1 MILIDTNVWLY
12 ACLSDTSQHPPCRAW
27 LEDVLSAKEPS
38 ALPWQVA
45 VSVLRIS
52 TQPKLL
58 SRPVNLSRPST
69 LCGAGLNILWC
80 RC

>member
-1 MILIDTNVWLY
+1 
-12 ACLSDTSQHPPCRAW
+12 
-27 LEDVLSAKEPS
+27 
-38 ALPWQVA
+38 
-45 VSVLRIS
+45 VLRIS